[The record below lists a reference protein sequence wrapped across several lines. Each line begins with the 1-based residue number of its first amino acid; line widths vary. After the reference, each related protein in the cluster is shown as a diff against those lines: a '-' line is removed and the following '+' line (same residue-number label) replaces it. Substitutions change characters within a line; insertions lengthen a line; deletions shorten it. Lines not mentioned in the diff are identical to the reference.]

1 MLVNKT
7 KQNMPYIKKVLLSI
21 TYKVILTKH
30 SLLIIYLNFFR
41 SLVTETWFKHAHQLN
56 LLAYASSRSIH
67 FRKRNEFAFWMIL
80 LWSALVLQKLFLLFS
95 CYHTM
100 HFCYLHKRALDWIVQ
115 HEVFLCCFWFCFLQI
130 QLNMLFVT
138 ALNLKYSLLAPE

>member
-1 MLVNKT
+1 
-7 KQNMPYIKKVLLSI
+7 MPYIKKVLLSI

-41 SLVTETWFKHAHQLN
+41 SLVTQMWFKHAHQLN
-56 LLAYASSRSIH
+56 LL
-67 FRKRNEFAFWMIL
+67 FLLEFAFWMIL
-80 LWSALVLQKLFLLFS
+80 LWSALILQKPFLLFS

-100 HFCYLHKRALDWIVQ
+100 RFCYFHKRALDWIVQ

-138 ALNLKYSLLAPE
+138 ALNLKYSLLAPG

>member
-1 MLVNKT
+1 
-7 KQNMPYIKKVLLSI
+7 MPYIKKVLLSI

-41 SLVTETWFKHAHQLN
+41 SLVTQMWFKHAHQLN
-56 LLAYASSRSIH
+56 LL
-67 FRKRNEFAFWMIL
+67 FLLEFAFWMIL
-80 LWSALVLQKLFLLFS
+80 LWSALILQKPFLLFS

-100 HFCYLHKRALDWIVQ
+100 RFCYFHKRALDWIVQ